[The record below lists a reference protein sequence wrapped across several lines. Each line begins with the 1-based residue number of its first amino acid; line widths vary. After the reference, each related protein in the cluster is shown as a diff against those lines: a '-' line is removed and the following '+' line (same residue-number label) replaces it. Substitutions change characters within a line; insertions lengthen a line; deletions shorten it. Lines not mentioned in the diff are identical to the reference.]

1 MFSMNRAAATISGIR
16 RSLFMRARGSKRAV
30 ERGCSTDRAIPL
42 LRNRQAFLNPWRV
55 LGGQTMI
62 YVLAALLPPIGL
74 LFNGQPFSAILNV
87 VVIVLCAILGWI
99 FPILFLVPSAH
110 ALIAVHMKREDRRH
124 REVGDAIREHG
135 PPPNYP
141 R

>member
-1 MFSMNRAAATISGIR
+1 
-16 RSLFMRARGSKRAV
+16 
-30 ERGCSTDRAIPL
+30 
-42 LRNRQAFLNPWRV
+42 
-55 LGGQTMI
+55 MI
-62 YVLAALLPPIGL
+62 YVLAALLPPLGL

-87 VVIVLCAILGWI
+87 VVIVFCVIFGLI

-124 REVGDAIREHG
+124 REVVDAIREHG
-135 PPPNYP
+135 PPPDYP